1 MFFSFA
7 YSDCCMMVFIH
18 FFESGL
24 KFYFL
29 AMEKKFTSQ
38 PNNNNEK
45 RPQGSHALGNVTFI
59 VPLPLVCKPL
69 VEFYFT
75 HFNTTNA
82 EMPYEKTKHLGAI
95 VFFFFSIDINILYI

>member
-1 MFFSFA
+1 M
-7 YSDCCMMVFIH
+7 
-18 FFESGL
+18 
-24 KFYFL
+24 
-29 AMEKKFTSQ
+29 
-38 PNNNNEK
+38 
-45 RPQGSHALGNVTFI
+45 GNVTFI

-95 VFFFFSIDINILYI
+95 VFFFFSIDINILYIILHMRLNYILLPVLLREMAAVSVVCSAVIFYQVPFNKK